1 MLFQHRTWSDS
12 LVTVSIEVPGSA
24 FFGLCIRQIRQL
36 VQAAAPWCQIIWN
49 RLNTQFE
56 LLLELQWHLL
66 QADFGR
72 NCWWWQMDMEIQA
85 VSSTLSDRLWN
96 HFATNIAFSANT
108 FLNSARHG
116 LHLSQIRTE
125 VSSFELVRY
134 TCRRACKSEA
144 VFFWVYLR
152 TGDTPKF
159 DALYQSSSCFLIIFT
174 GFITIYHHLSPF
186 SNVLPPVS
194 HGAMVPWGPSSEPEP
209 QACHGNPAWRESP
222 GPQTMSWVTFVSSV

>member
-1 MLFQHRTWSDS
+1 
-12 LVTVSIEVPGSA
+12 
-24 FFGLCIRQIRQL
+24 
-36 VQAAAPWCQIIWN
+36 
-49 RLNTQFE
+49 
-56 LLLELQWHLL
+56 
-66 QADFGR
+66 
-72 NCWWWQMDMEIQA
+72 MDMEIQA

-174 GFITIYHHLSPF
+174 GFITIYHHFPMCCHQF
-186 SNVLPPVS
+186 P
-194 HGAMVPWGPSSEPEP
+194 MVPW
-209 QACHGNPAWRESP
+209 CHGAHPRSLSPRRAMEILHEESRLDRRRCR
-222 GPQTMSWVTFVSSV
+222 GSRLSPQFNII